1 MRQICRCKL
10 TCRDKI
16 DIKWC
21 WFQSTF
27 SKSIERAS
35 IVIENVSMSSTFS
48 MDFDILMD
56 FCHFQSL
63 INILMDFCHFRS
75 IINILIVLFDLLI
88 ENKSKSFR
96 FYSKI
101 EKINRILTL
110 FFKGN
115 LILTS
120 GIESNFDGWNWIR
133 QVLKFKFRWLIQFVG
148 PNCLSLDLT

>member
-1 MRQICRCKL
+1 
-10 TCRDKI
+10 
-16 DIKWC
+16 
-21 WFQSTF
+21 
-27 SKSIERAS
+27 
-35 IVIENVSMSSTFS
+35 

-120 GIESNFDGWNWIR
+120 GIESNFD
-133 QVLKFKFRWLIQFVG
+133 V
-148 PNCLSLDLT
+148 